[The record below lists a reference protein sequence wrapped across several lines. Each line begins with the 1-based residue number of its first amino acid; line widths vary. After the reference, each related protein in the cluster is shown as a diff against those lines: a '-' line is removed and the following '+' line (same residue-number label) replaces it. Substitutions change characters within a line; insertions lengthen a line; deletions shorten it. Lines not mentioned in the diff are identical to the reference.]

1 MALRGVRGAC
11 AAMMNDAPAG
21 APAKMTSRCRRSE
34 SVAAAWPASAVRLK
48 PVAAGD
54 DRASRELVVT
64 ATATRHR
71 AIARLYRVIGGG
83 S

>member
-1 MALRGVRGAC
+1 
-11 AAMMNDAPAG
+11 
-21 APAKMTSRCRRSE
+21 
-34 SVAAAWPASAVRLK
+34 VRLK